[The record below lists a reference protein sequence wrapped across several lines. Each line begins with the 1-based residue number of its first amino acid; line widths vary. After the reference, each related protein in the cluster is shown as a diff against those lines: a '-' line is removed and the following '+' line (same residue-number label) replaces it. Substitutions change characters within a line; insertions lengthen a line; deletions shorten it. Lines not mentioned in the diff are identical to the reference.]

1 MPKKLRLINLG
12 CPQNII
18 SQPYILTLTNYLV
31 MEKFI
36 NILLW
41 FVGSFLCLL
50 AILGF
55 VNGDFLVPA
64 ILLVIGLLLLPP
76 IYKKIKEK

>member
-1 MPKKLRLINLG
+1 
-12 CPQNII
+12 
-18 SQPYILTLTNYLV
+18 